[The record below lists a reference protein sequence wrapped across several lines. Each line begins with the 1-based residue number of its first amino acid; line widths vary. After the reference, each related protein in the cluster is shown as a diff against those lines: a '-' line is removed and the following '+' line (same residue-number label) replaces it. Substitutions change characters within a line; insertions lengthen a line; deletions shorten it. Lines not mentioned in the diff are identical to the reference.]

1 MAGAVAGSGRA
12 KTIAAINVTPLVDVV
27 LVLLVI
33 LMVASTYIVAQTLK
47 VNLPRA
53 KMTDGTA
60 EKPNTVQLFKNG
72 ELRFNEQPV
81 TDQDLPGRIKEV
93 VTADPEI
100 SLVISADKD
109 ATHGQVVHVMDVA
122 KVVGVT
128 KFAINIMQQPGG
140 E

>member
-1 MAGAVAGSGRA
+1 MAGAIASSGRA
-12 KTIAAINVTPLVDVV
+12 KTIAAINITPLVDVV

-47 VNLPRA
+47 VNLPKA
-53 KMTDGTA
+53 KMSDGTA

-72 ELRFNEQPV
+72 DLRWNEQPV
-81 TDQDLPGRIKEV
+81 TEQDLPSRIKEV
-93 VTADPEI
+93 VSADPEI

-109 ATHGQVVHVMDVA
+109 SAHGQVVHIMDVA
-122 KVVGVT
+122 KVAGVT
-128 KFAINIMQQPGG
+128 KFAINIMQAGG